1 MFSRKRPAKHQNQ
14 LLMSANEELRGMKKT
29 SKGGKN
35 KMDKRKKK
43 RLESKGYKVGT
54 VEQFLGLSAE
64 ESEYIELKLALSE
77 ALAKKRKSSKL
88 TQVQLAKILKSSQSR
103 VAKMEKGD
111 PSVSLDLLVKSL
123 LAMGA
128 KKENI
133 AKAIA

>member
-1 MFSRKRPAKHQNQ
+1 MF
-14 LLMSANEELRGMKKT
+14 ANKESSFMKKI
-29 SKGGKN
+29 SNHGRS

-43 RLESKGYKVGT
+43 LLESKGYKVGT
-54 VEQFLGLSAE
+54 VDLFLGLSTE

-77 ALAKKRKSSKL
+77 ALAKRRKSSKL
-88 TQVQLAKILKSSQSR
+88 TQSQLAKMLKSSQSR

-128 KKENI
+128 KKESI
-133 AKAIA
+133 AKAIV